1 MIVRLQVKTPLGKAA
16 GAERTLRLFLIG
28 KLKQPVNTYLSEK
41 DDVFYWEIQVTPS
54 QYVSITKRIAMFHAL
69 ATGVLG
75 QVERTKMLR
84 KAAEMYA
91 GKAGTTAEA
100 FRETRTLFDTTEVTL
115 IKSATAEEML
125 SEGETYWERMK
136 RVFRRKVQ

>member
-16 GAERTLRLFLIG
+16 GAERTLRLFILG
-28 KLKQPVNTYLSEK
+28 KMKQPVNTYVSEE
-41 DDVFYWEIQVTPS
+41 DDVFFWEITVTPS
-54 QYVSITKRIAMFHAL
+54 QYVNISKRVAMFHAL
-69 ATGVLG
+69 ASGVLG

-91 GKAGTTAEA
+91 GKDEVTPEA

-115 IKSATAEEML
+115 IKTATAQELMDD
-125 SEGETYWERMK
+125 GETYWARVK
-136 RVFRRKVQ
+136 RVFRRKTE